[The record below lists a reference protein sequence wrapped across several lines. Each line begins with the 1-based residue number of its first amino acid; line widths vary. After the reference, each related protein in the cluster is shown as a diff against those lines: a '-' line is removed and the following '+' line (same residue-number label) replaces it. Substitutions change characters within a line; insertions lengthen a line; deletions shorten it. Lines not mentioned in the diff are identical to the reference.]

1 MQKLRHARFLAALT
15 TALLLAGCGT
25 LRAPTSDSNVVVAPS
40 PAPSPPTAAVAAPP
54 PAATPAAPPAPSG
67 AVPRVERIAKG
78 APNAPYEVRGES
90 YDPENSDVP
99 IVQTGVASW
108 YGKPFHGRR
117 TASGEVYD
125 MHAMTAAHKTMP
137 LPSYARVR
145 NPANGRE
152 VIVRINDRGPFK
164 ASRIIDL
171 SFAAARRLGIAG
183 VAKVE
188 VVRLTHD
195 AIRSG
200 AWQQPAARA
209 NAPGRVVIAAAAD
222 E

>member
-1 MQKLRHARFLAALT
+1 MELLRPGGLIKL
-15 TALLLAGCGT
+15 TALLTAAALLVGCGA
-25 LRAPTSDSNVVVAPS
+25 LRAPGSEHEPVAVPS
-40 PAPSPPTAAVAAPP
+40 PTVTSLPAPAPPQKPPP
-54 PAATPAAPPAPSG
+54 PAD

-78 APNAPYEVRGES
+78 APNAPYEVRGEN
-90 YDPENSDVP
+90 YDPENADVP
-99 IVQTGVASW
+99 IVQSGLASW
-108 YGKPFHGRR
+108 YGKPFHGRP

-137 LPSYARVR
+137 LPSWARVR

-164 ASRIIDL
+164 PSRIIDL

-183 VAKVE
+183 IAKVE

-195 AIRSG
+195 DIRSG
-200 AWQQPAARA
+200 AWKRPAARA
-209 NAPGRVVIAAAAD
+209 AGKESVASAD
-222 E
+222 

>member
-1 MQKLRHARFLAALT
+1 MQQHRLVNIHACLVA
-15 TALLLAGCGT
+15 ALLLAGCGALQTPGVERPAVAT
-25 LRAPTSDSNVVVAPS
+25 LPS
-40 PAPSPPTAAVAAPP
+40 PTPPLTPQ
-54 PAATPAAPPAPSG
+54 PASPPAPTD
-67 AVPRVERIAKG
+67 AVPRVERIVKG

-90 YDPENSDVP
+90 YDPERGDVP
-99 IVQTGVASW
+99 IVQSGIASW

-117 TASGEVYD
+117 TASGEIYD

-152 VIVRINDRGPFK
+152 IIVRVNDRGPFK
-164 ASRIIDL
+164 PGRIIDL
-171 SFAAARRLGIAG
+171 SHAAAKRLRISGTA
-183 VAKVE
+183 AVE
-188 VVRLTHD
+188 VTRLTHD

-200 AWQQPAARA
+200 VWQQRPPAKAV
-209 NAPGRVVIAAAAD
+209 PSGIVAAA